1 MAGATRLFA
10 LFTGLV
16 EAIGRVQARHE
27 GRFTFAAPFASELT
41 RGESVAVSGAC
52 LTVVERDGAGFTADV
67 SETTLDM
74 TTMGTWQPGRE
85 VNLERALALGD
96 RLGGH
101 LVSGHVEGL
110 ATLAAVTP
118 LPEGAHRLH
127 FSVSRDQLALMLP
140 QGSIAIDGVSLTLND
155 VTEDGFTVT
164 IIPETWARTTLS
176 RLSPGDAVHLENDML
191 ARHVHRCLQPW
202 LERFAARGGA

>member
-1 MAGATRLFA
+1 M
-10 LFTGLV
+10 
-16 EAIGRVQARHE
+16 
-27 GRFTFAAPFASELT
+27 
-41 RGESVAVSGAC
+41 AVSGAC
-52 LTVVERDGAGFTADV
+52 LTVVDVEGAGFTVDV
-67 SETTLDM
+67 SETTLAM
-74 TTMGTWQPGRE
+74 TTMGSWQPGRE

-118 LPEGAHRLH
+118 LPEGAYRLQ

-140 QGSIAIDGVSLTLND
+140 QGSIAVDGVSLTLND
-155 VTEDGFTVT
+155 VTDDGFTVT

-176 RLSPGDAVHLENDML
+176 RLVPGDPVHLENDML